1 MAGLNVSRTALRR
14 AMAQPTVARTWTQ
27 TAAKASAARTYATAS
42 KSLKDTFADGL
53 PEKIEQI
60 KTLRK
65 GHGDK
70 VLGEVTLDQV
80 YGGARGIKSLVW
92 EGSVLDS
99 EEGIRF
105 RGKTIPECQ
114 ELLPKAPGG
123 QEPLPEGLFWLL
135 LTGEVPSEQQVRD
148 LSAEW
153 AARSEVPSFVTELI
167 DRCPNDLHPMAQFSL
182 AITALEHESSFSKAY
197 AKGMKKTEYWQH
209 TFEDS
214 MDLIAKLP
222 TIAARIYRNVFKDG
236 KVAATQK
243 DKDYSWNLANQ
254 LGFSDNKDF
263 VELMRLYLTIHSDHE
278 GGNVSAHTTHL
289 VGSALSSP
297 MLSLAAGLNGLA
309 GPLHGL
315 ANQEVLNWLL
325 EFKKSVG
332 SDLSDEN
339 IKKALWDTLNSGRV
353 VPGYGHAVLRKTDP
367 RYVSQREFAL
377 KHLPDD
383 PMFKLVS
390 QVYKVAPGVL
400 TEHGKTKNPYP
411 NVDAHSGVL
420 LQYYGLTEQSFYTVL
435 FGVSRAIGVLPQLII
450 DRAVGAPI
458 ERPKSYSTE
467 ALAKLVGA
475 KL

>member
-1 MAGLNVSRTALRR
+1 
-14 AMAQPTVARTWTQ
+14 
-27 TAAKASAARTYATAS
+27 
-42 KSLKDTFADGL
+42 
-53 PEKIEQI
+53 KIEQI

-65 GHGDK
+65 GYGDK

-254 LGFSDNKDF
+254 LGFADNKD
-263 VELMRLYLTIHSDHE
+263 
-278 GGNVSAHTTHL
+278 
-289 VGSALSSP
+289 
-297 MLSLAAGLNGLA
+297 
-309 GPLHGL
+309 
-315 ANQEVLNWLL
+315 
-325 EFKKSVG
+325 
-332 SDLSDEN
+332 
-339 IKKALWDTLNSGRV
+339 
-353 VPGYGHAVLRKTDP
+353 
-367 RYVSQREFAL
+367 
-377 KHLPDD
+377 
-383 PMFKLVS
+383 
-390 QVYKVAPGVL
+390 
-400 TEHGKTKNPYP
+400 
-411 NVDAHSGVL
+411 
-420 LQYYGLTEQSFYTVL
+420 
-435 FGVSRAIGVLPQLII
+435 
-450 DRAVGAPI
+450 
-458 ERPKSYSTE
+458 
-467 ALAKLVGA
+467 
-475 KL
+475 

>member
-1 MAGLNVSRTALRR
+1 MASSMKLTSSVLRN
-14 AMAQPTVARTWTQ
+14 A
-27 TAAKASAARTYATAS
+27 ATAS
-42 KSLKDTFADGL
+42 PLKQASWTAARAYSSKATSLKETFAAKI
-53 PEKIEQI
+53 PENVEKV
-60 KTLRK
+60 KKLRK
-65 GHGDK
+65 EYGSK
-70 VLGEVTLDQV
+70 VVGEVTLDQV

-114 ELLPKAPGG
+114 QLLPKAQGG
-123 QEPLPEGLFWLL
+123 EEPLPEGLFWLL

-153 AARSEVPSFVTELI
+153 AARSDLPKFVEELI

-182 AITALEHESSFSKAY
+182 AVTALERESAFSKAY
-197 AKGMKKTEYWQH
+197 AKGMKKGEYWEH

-222 TIAARIYRNVFKDG
+222 SIASRIYRNVFKDG
-236 KVAATQK
+236 KVPAIQK
-243 DKDYSWNLANQ
+243 DKDYGWNLANQ
-254 LGFSDNKDF
+254 LGFSSNSDF

-297 MLSLAAGLNGLA
+297 MLSFAAGLNGLA

-325 EFKKSVG
+325 EMKKAIG
-332 SDLSDEN
+332 NDLSD
-339 IKKALWDTLNSGRV
+339 KAITDYLWSTLKAGRV

-367 RYVSQREFAL
+367 RYVSQREFAQR
-377 KHLPDD
+377 KLPED

-390 QVYKVAPGVL
+390 QVYKIAPGVL

-435 FGVSRAIGVLPQLII
+435 FGVSRALGVLPQLII
-450 DRAVGAPI
+450 DRSLGAPI
-458 ERPKSYSTE
+458 ERPKSFSTE
-467 ALAKLVGA
+467 AYAKLVGA
-475 KL
+475 SL